1 MGGKGDGD
9 DLTVSNVQSIERAFS
24 ILRALAVGPAGVSE
38 LATMVN
44 LPKSTVA
51 RMLSTLEA
59 VGAVDRMEDSSD
71 YRIGMG
77 IAELAGSLDA
87 SATLTVAAKPHLSRL
102 AHQLGEAAA
111 FSVPVGYTVHYLVQA
126 EGPNPVQVRDYSG
139 LVLPMHVGP
148 AGLCMMAHWPI
159 EDVRRYL
166 SRKLEAFTRHTV
178 VEPDQILERLEEI
191 RQNGYYWINE
201 EFAEGITSVAAPVFD
216 TRKHILG
223 AVSVHG
229 PTYRFPAKGRA
240 ERIAQSVVDAAGRL
254 SSRNG

>member
-1 MGGKGDGD
+1 M
-9 DLTVSNVQSIERAFS
+9 SNVQSIERAFL

-38 LATMVN
+38 LATMVT

-59 VGAVDRMEDSSD
+59 VGMIERMEDSSD

-77 IAELAGSLDA
+77 IAELAGSVDA
-87 SATLTVAAKPHLSRL
+87 SATLTVAVKPHLSRL

-139 LVLPMHVGP
+139 LVVPMHVVP
-148 AGLCMMAHWPI
+148 AGLCMMAHWPT

-166 SRKLEAFTRHTV
+166 SRRLEVFTRHTV
-178 VEPDQILERLEEI
+178 VDPREILERLEEI
-191 RQNGYYWINE
+191 RRRGYCWINE
-201 EFAEGITSVAAPVFD
+201 EFVEGITSVAAPVFD
-216 TRKHILG
+216 AAKHILG

-229 PTYRFPAKGRA
+229 PTYRFPAKGRTNQ
-240 ERIAQSVVDAAGRL
+240 IGQSVVDAAGRF
-254 SSRNG
+254 SSRSS